1 MIIYLFGIMDFLS
14 GILLVL
20 ASFNFHI
27 WSFSWIFAIYLII
40 KGLIFIKSFT
50 SLIDIICGIL
60 IILAIFDIVNFLTWI
75 AAFWLFQKSFFS
87 FL

>member
-14 GILLVL
+14 GILLIL

-27 WSFSWIFAIYLII
+27 WNFSWIFAAYLII

-50 SLIDIICGIL
+50 SLIDIVCGIL
-60 IILAIFDIVNFLTWI
+60 IVLAVYDIVNFLTWI